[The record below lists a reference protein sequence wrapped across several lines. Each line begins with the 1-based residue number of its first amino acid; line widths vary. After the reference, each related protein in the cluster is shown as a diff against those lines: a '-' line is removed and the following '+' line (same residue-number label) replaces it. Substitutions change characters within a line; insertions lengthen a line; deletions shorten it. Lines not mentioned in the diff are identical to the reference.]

1 MSMGPA
7 RDLGPCILAWG
18 ADTLGPYWEE
28 VRFKFDVLFAEVFES
43 SFGAH
48 AVDAVFTGV
57 GACELTVPFTRVTL
71 AQLTA
76 LIAGASTSGSSGV
89 VVKNNMIGTT
99 MYDLSKPLFVKPIV
113 AGVAVAN
120 GSWLR
125 LDHAYPIPSFD
136 IAYNNK
142 DQRVYNVTFKCF
154 PNATT
159 RKTWGVGKVPTATT

>member
-28 VRFKFDVLFAEVFES
+28 VRFKFDVRYAEVFES
-43 SFGAH
+43 TFGAH

-57 GACELTVPFTRVTL
+57 GECELTVPFTRVTL

-89 VVKNNMIGTT
+89 VVKDNMIGTT

-125 LDHAYPIPSFD
+125 IDHAYPIPSFD

-142 DQRVYNVTFKCF
+142 DQRVYNVMFKAF
-154 PNATT
+154 PDATT
-159 RKTWGVGKVPTATT
+159 RKTWGVGKVPTGTT